1 MRQYS
6 YDEKMRQTLKK
17 NYKIKKKMERC
28 ANYIPFE
35 RCAKKYKTKYFLLTS
50 DL

>member
-17 NYKIKKKMERC
+17 NYKIKKKKWKD
-28 ANYIPFE
+28 APTTFPLKDAPKNIKQNIFY
-35 RCAKKYKTKYFLLTS
+35 
-50 DL
+50 